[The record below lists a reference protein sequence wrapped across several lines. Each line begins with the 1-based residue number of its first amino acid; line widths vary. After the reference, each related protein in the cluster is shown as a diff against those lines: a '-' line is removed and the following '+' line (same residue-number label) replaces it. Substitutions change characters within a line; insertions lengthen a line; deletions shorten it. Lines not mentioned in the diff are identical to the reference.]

1 MNFPWQICSN
11 STNSV
16 TSTKILL
23 QALIGL
29 PDGPTVSYLRLHYF
43 CSEGTRAFID
53 AINMSEF
60 WGVDGYI
67 VDLRNNPGHTPL
79 HLLTFQKLTVHKQQA
94 YAASCVH
101 CDAAAAS
108 GLSAC
113 DAAP

>member
-1 MNFPWQICSN
+1 MADVI
-11 STNSV
+11 
-16 TSTKILL
+16 L

-67 VDLRNNPGHTPL
+67 IDLRNNPGGCSRLEGPL
-79 HLLTFQKLTVHKQQA
+79 R
-94 YAASCVH
+94 SCAMV
-101 CDAAAAS
+101 CY
-108 GLSAC
+108 C
-113 DAAP
+113 V